1 MSVSELR
8 GSSVRRLAPALALL
22 LALPVLPAAAEE
34 AGDGP
39 STLGVFATAYLEGVQ
54 LGALLAAVEDEG
66 EAEGPGDQEGAPA
79 DPCVEESDP
88 EESDTEPADEE
99 EGPDP
104 EPAEEQAA
112 EPEDEVAEEDAE
124 LAVDE
129 DGLGC
134 DDLEDPETTDAPLD
148 EGAEDDLGGIDD
160 EAEGL
165 EERLTEGRGTIVST
179 VARCAP
185 RGKGVRELFEG
196 FRNHGAF
203 VRAAAHGS
211 TIELE
216 SGSYDL
222 STLEGAAA
230 LCAAVGDAAP
240 EAPETAA
247 DDDADEV
254 GGVPSEEV
262 EDADL
267 PAEGEELATASGDDE
282 GSAGDRKGQRGAPAG
297 DEQPRAD
304 AAPRGPGNGHGAQQ
318 APGRANGNPGPTA
331 PRAGGGASTEG
342 EQDGRIGRGDS
353 GGKGSGGDRGNAG
366 GKGDGGGKGPKG

>member
-1 MSVSELR
+1 
-8 GSSVRRLAPALALL
+8 VRRLAPALALL
-22 LALPVLPAAAEE
+22 LALPAVPAAAEE

-39 STLGVFATAYLEGVQ
+39 SPLGVLATAYLEGVQ
-54 LGALLAAVEDEG
+54 LGALLASVEDEEDEEEETDG
-66 EAEGPGDQEGAPA
+66 SGDQDHSPA
-79 DPCVEESDP
+79 APCVEER
-88 EESDTEPADEE
+88 EEVEEVDSEPAD
-99 EGPDP
+99 
-104 EPAEEQAA
+104 
-112 EPEDEVAEEDAE
+112 EEDAE

-134 DDLEDPETTDAPLD
+134 GDLEDPETSDAPLD
-148 EGAEDDLGGIDD
+148 EGAADDLGGIDE

-165 EERLTEGRGTIVST
+165 EERLTEGRGVIVST

-185 RGKGVRELFEG
+185 RGEGMRGLFEG

-211 TIELE
+211 TIELG

-222 STLEGAAA
+222 RTLDGAAA

-254 GGVPSEEV
+254 GSVPTEEV
-262 EDADL
+262 EDAEPL
-267 PAEGEELATASGDDE
+267 AEGEEPATASGAGG
-282 GSAGDRKGQRGAPAG
+282 GSADHGKGQRGAPAG
-297 DEQPRAD
+297 DAQPRAD

-318 APGRANGNPGPTA
+318 APGRANGNPSPTA
-331 PRAGGGASTEG
+331 PRAGGSTSASG
-342 EQDGRIGRGDS
+342 EQDSEVGRGNS
-353 GGKGSGGDRGNAG
+353 GGKGSAGTQDNGTGKGNAG
-366 GKGDGGGKGPKG
+366 GKNNGGGRGPKG

>member
-1 MSVSELR
+1 
-8 GSSVRRLAPALALL
+8 VRRLAPALALL
-22 LALPVLPAAAEE
+22 LALPAMPAAAEE
-34 AGDGP
+34 AGDSP

-54 LGALLAAVEDEG
+54 LGALLASVEDE
-66 EAEGPGDQEGAPA
+66 EGTDGSDDQDDAPA
-79 DPCVEESDP
+79 DPCVEESEG
-88 EESDTEPADEE
+88 EESAVEEGEEGEQLDTDPAD
-99 EGPDP
+99 
-104 EPAEEQAA
+104 
-112 EPEDEVAEEDAE
+112 EEDAE

-134 DDLEDPETTDAPLD
+134 DDLEDPKTTDAPLD
-148 EGAEDDLGGIDD
+148 EGADDDLGGIDD
-160 EAEGL
+160 GTEGL
-165 EERLTEGRGTIVST
+165 EERLTEGRGAIVST
-179 VARCAP
+179 VARCSP
-185 RGKGVRELFEG
+185 RGKGMRELFEG

-222 STLEGAAA
+222 SSLEGAAA

-254 GGVPSEEV
+254 GGVPAEEV

-267 PAEGEELATASGDDE
+267 PAEGEELATASGDDD
-282 GSAGDRKGQRGAPAG
+282 GSADDGQGRRGAPAG

-304 AAPRGPGNGHGAQQ
+304 AAARGPGNGHGTQQ
-318 APGRANGNPGPTA
+318 APGRTNGNP
-331 PRAGGGASTEG
+331 
-342 EQDGRIGRGDS
+342 
-353 GGKGSGGDRGNAG
+353 NAA
-366 GKGDGGGKGPKG
+366 GKGDGAGKSNGTGKGNGAGKGPKG